1 MRTYPNAHPE
11 SFLLLN
17 VINQELPTHTML
29 QDTTCLLYE
38 DVMPTS
44 QHQLL
49 GTARSQV
56 PENLVFMDFLK

>member
-1 MRTYPNAHPE
+1 
-11 SFLLLN
+11 
-17 VINQELPTHTML
+17 ML

-56 PENLVFMDFLK
+56 PENLVFMGFLK